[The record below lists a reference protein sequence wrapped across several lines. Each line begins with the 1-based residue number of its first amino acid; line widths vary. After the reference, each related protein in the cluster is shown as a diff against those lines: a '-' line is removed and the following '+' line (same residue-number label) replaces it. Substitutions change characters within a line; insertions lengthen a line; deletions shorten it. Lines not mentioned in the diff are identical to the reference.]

1 MDEIEDILPDSRI
14 DKFLTDFITYDIYS
28 EKDYSLIYHKL
39 RKKYKI
45 CPNKPTL
52 LRKYHT
58 MVKEGKIIENET
70 FIEHCLK
77 KKGRSSSGVS
87 VITILTSPSP
97 EYTTTNGEKVKQ
109 AFSCGHNCAYCPN
122 EPEIKINLFVSSVN
136 IYENTISV
144 ITNDDISLIRL
155 LTYISKGDKKYE
167 INNCDKFNVNSF
179 NIYFKED
186 ISHIFKVNDMV
197 IGIKGEQPRS
207 YLSTE
212 PAVLRANRNNFDPV
226 LQVYDRTDA
235 LINCGHEVDKIEIL
249 VLGGTWDNY
258 PIEYQ
263 KEFIRDIYYSM
274 NTLTRRN
281 DKPRLSLEEE
291 IYFAQYS
298 KKRIIGLTLETR
310 PDYINLR
317 QIRRLRKFNVTRLQV
332 GVQHIDDDILNYIE
346 RGCNTQDTIKGNYLW
361 KHNGG
366 KIDWHLMPDLPG
378 SSIEKDLTMFKKI
391 FGVNKITEIKKNYY
405 RYELQHPELQA
416 DQLKIYPCSVV
427 DWTKIKKWYDNG
439 NYKPYSENQE
449 DLINV
454 IAYLKNNIFPWVRLN
469 RIIRDIPNINIKGGN
484 ENVNLRQILLQRK
497 DIHCKCI
504 RCREVKNKT
513 ENIDKAELF
522 IREYNAINGT
532 EYFISFESP
541 DQKTLYGFLRLRI
554 NHTQD
559 DLIYKELK
567 GSSFVRELHV
577 YGKVVRHND
586 KSNKKIQ
593 HNGFGKRLI
602 QEAEKISRE
611 NGIQSIAIIS
621 GVGVREYYEFIGYVL
636 VKDYMIKKLT
646 IPPIETKKY
655 SIDLFDLSILFL
667 ILSLSANIVYNL
679 YNL

>member
-1 MDEIEDILPDSRI
+1 M
-14 DKFLTDFITYDIYS
+14 
-28 EKDYSLIYHKL
+28 
-39 RKKYKI
+39 
-45 CPNKPTL
+45 
-52 LRKYHT
+52 
-58 MVKEGKIIENET
+58 
-70 FIEHCLK
+70 
-77 KKGRSSSGVS
+77 
-87 VITILTSPSP
+87 
-97 EYTTTNGEKVKQ
+97 
-109 AFSCGHNCAYCPN
+109 
-122 EPEIKINLFVSSVN
+122 
-136 IYENTISV
+136 
-144 ITNDDISLIRL
+144 
-155 LTYISKGDKKYE
+155 
-167 INNCDKFNVNSF
+167 
-179 NIYFKED
+179 
-186 ISHIFKVNDMV
+186 
-197 IGIKGEQPRS
+197 
-207 YLSTE
+207 
-212 PAVLRANRNNFDPV
+212 
-226 LQVYDRTDA
+226 
-235 LINCGHEVDKIEIL
+235 
-249 VLGGTWDNY
+249 
-258 PIEYQ
+258 
-263 KEFIRDIYYSM
+263 
-274 NTLTRRN
+274 
-281 DKPRLSLEEE
+281 SLEEE

-611 NGIQSIAIIS
+611 NCIQSIAIIS
-621 GVGVREYYEFIGYVL
+621 GVGVREYYEVIGYVL